1 MADRGD
7 GGGPVSSPFSTPDT
21 ASFADSV
28 HLDWQPAASPRYTAL
43 PMSQYEAYAAILAG
57 GGGTRLWPSSRR
69 ARPKQL
75 LTLGGRESL
84 LAAAARRVVPLFGWD
99 HILVVTARDQEAA
112 VRKELPK
119 LPKANVLVEP
129 APRNTAGA
137 IQLAASFATLRAGAS
152 ARVAVLPADHAI
164 ADETGFRACLKTALD
179 QAAETIVTVGIT
191 PTAPE
196 TGYGYI
202 RMGAPV
208 GPRGVRQVAAF
219 VEKPDLATAKGYLR
233 SGRYLWN
240 GGMFFFTAGRFAEET
255 ARHLPKLHQFGRRLG
270 ALKRLADF
278 AGTVNRHYHE
288 VEAIS
293 VDYGIMEKAKG
304 LQVVVGEFGWND
316 VGSWSALG
324 DLASLAKLRDK
335 QGNLLI
341 GDVMACEGGNN
352 IVVSD
357 PGAPF
362 IGVVGVDNLVV
373 VATADSIL
381 VVPRDRSQ
389 DVRRVVEGL
398 KQQKRSELL
407 DQIPRVRNRKA

>member
-1 MADRGD
+1 
-7 GGGPVSSPFSTPDT
+7 
-21 ASFADSV
+21 
-28 HLDWQPAASPRYTAL
+28 
-43 PMSQYEAYAAILAG
+43 
-57 GGGTRLWPSSRR
+57 
-69 ARPKQL
+69 
-75 LTLGGRESL
+75 
-84 LAAAARRVVPLFGWD
+84 LFGWD

-137 IQLAASFATLRAGAS
+137 IQLAASFATLRGGES

-164 ADETGFRACLKTALD
+164 ADEPGFRACLKTALD
-179 QAAETIVTVGIT
+179 QAAEAIVTIGIT

-202 RMGAPV
+202 RMGAAV
-208 GPRGVRQVAAF
+208 GKRGLGVHEVAAF

-255 ARHLPKLHQFGRRLG
+255 SRHLPKLHAFGNRLAG
-270 ALKRLADF
+270 LKRLADF
-278 AGTVNRHYHE
+278 PTTVNRHYNE

-304 LQVVVGEFGWND
+304 LQVVAGEFGWND

-324 DLASLAKLRDK
+324 DLASLAKQRDP

-362 IGVVGVDNLVV
+362 VGVVGVDNLVV

-381 VVPRDRSQ
+381 VVPRNRSQ
-389 DVRRVVEGL
+389 EVKRVVEGL

-407 DQIPRVRNRKA
+407 EQIPRVRNRKA

>member
-1 MADRGD
+1 
-7 GGGPVSSPFSTPDT
+7 
-21 ASFADSV
+21 
-28 HLDWQPAASPRYTAL
+28 
-43 PMSQYEAYAAILAG
+43 MSQYEAFAAILAG

-137 IQLAASFATLRAGAS
+137 IQLAASFATLRAGDS

-164 ADETGFRACLKTALD
+164 TDEPGFRSCLQLALN
-179 QAAETIVTVGIT
+179 QAAQTIVTIGIS

-208 GPRGVRQVAAF
+208 GKRGQGVHEVAAF

-240 GGMFFFTAGRFAEET
+240 GGMFFFTASRFAEET
-255 ARHLPKLHQFGRRLG
+255 AQHLPQLHQFGRRLAG
-270 ALKRLADF
+270 LKRLAAF
-278 AGTVNRHYHE
+278 PATVNRHYHE

-293 VDYGIMEKAKG
+293 VDYGIMERAKG
-304 LQVVVGEFGWND
+304 LQVVAGTFDWND

-324 DLASLAKLRDK
+324 ELASLAKLRDE

-341 GDVMACEGGNN
+341 GDVMACEGGHN

-362 IGVVGVDNLVV
+362 VGVVGVDNLVV

-381 VVPRDRSQ
+381 VVPRNRSQ

-398 KQQKRSELL
+398 KQRKRHELL
-407 DQIPRVRNRKA
+407 DQIPRVRNRKETA

>member
-1 MADRGD
+1 M
-7 GGGPVSSPFSTPDT
+7 P
-21 ASFADSV
+21 
-28 HLDWQPAASPRYTAL
+28 
-43 PMSQYEAYAAILAG
+43 YEAFAAILAG

-137 IQLAASFATLRAGAS
+137 IQLAASFATLRAGDS

-164 ADETGFRACLKTALD
+164 ADEDGFRSCLQLALD
-179 QAAETIVTVGIT
+179 QAEQSIVTIGLS

-202 RMGAPV
+202 RMGAAV
-208 GPRGVRQVAAF
+208 GKRGQGVHEVAAF

-233 SGRYLWN
+233 NGRYLWN
-240 GGMFFFTAGRFAEET
+240 GGMFFFSAARFAEET
-255 ARHLPKLHQFGRRLG
+255 ARHLPKLHQFGRRL
-270 ALKRLADF
+270 AELKRLADF
-278 AGTVNRHYHE
+278 PATVNRHYNE

-304 LQVVVGEFGWND
+304 LQVVVGKFGWND

-324 DLASLAKLRDK
+324 DLASLAKLRDP

-357 PGAPF
+357 PGSPF
-362 IGVVGVDNLVV
+362 VGVVGVDNLVV

-389 DVRRVVEGL
+389 DVRRIVEGL

>member
-1 MADRGD
+1 
-7 GGGPVSSPFSTPDT
+7 
-21 ASFADSV
+21 
-28 HLDWQPAASPRYTAL
+28 
-43 PMSQYEAYAAILAG
+43 MSQYEAFAAILAG

-84 LAAAARRVVPLFGWD
+84 LAAAARRVVPLFGWE

-137 IQLAASFATLRAGAS
+137 IQLAASFATLRAGES

-164 ADETGFRACLKTALD
+164 SDEAGFRACLRTALD
-179 QAAETIVTVGIT
+179 RAAQAIVTIGIT

-202 RMGAPV
+202 RMGAAV
-208 GPRGVRQVAAF
+208 GNRGQGVHAVAAF
-219 VEKPDLATAKGYLR
+219 VEKPDLATAKAYLR

-255 ARHLPKLHQFGRRLG
+255 GRHLPKLHDFGHRLSG
-270 ALKRLADF
+270 LKRLADF
-278 AGTVNRHYHE
+278 PAIVNRHYHE

-304 LQVVVGEFGWND
+304 LQVVAGEFGWND

-341 GDVMACEGGNN
+341 GDVMACEGTRN

-362 IGVVGVDNLVV
+362 VGVVGVDNLVV

-381 VVPRDRSQ
+381 VVPRERSQ

-407 DQIPRVRNRKA
+407 DQIPRVRNRKS

>member
-1 MADRGD
+1 
-7 GGGPVSSPFSTPDT
+7 
-21 ASFADSV
+21 
-28 HLDWQPAASPRYTAL
+28 
-43 PMSQYEAYAAILAG
+43 MSQHEAFAAILAG

-84 LAAAARRVVPLFGWD
+84 LAAAVRRVVPLFGWD

-137 IQLAASFATLRAGAS
+137 IQLAVSFATLRAGDS
-152 ARVAVLPADHAI
+152 ACVAVLPADHAI
-164 ADETGFRACLKTALD
+164 ADEDGFRSCLQVALD
-179 QAAETIVTVGIT
+179 QATQAIVTIGIT

-202 RMGAPV
+202 RMGAAL
-208 GPRGVRQVAAF
+208 GKRGQGVHEVAAF
-219 VEKPDLATAKGYLR
+219 VEKPDFATAKGYLR

-240 GGMFFFTAGRFAEET
+240 GGMFFFTASRFAEET
-255 ARHLPKLHQFGRRLG
+255 ARHLPKLHQFGH
-270 ALKRLADF
+270 RLAALNRLSDF
-278 AGTVNRHYHE
+278 PAAVNRHYSQ

-304 LQVVVGEFGWND
+304 LRVVAGEFGWND

-324 DLASLAKLRDK
+324 DLACLTKLRDK

-341 GDVMACEGGNN
+341 GDVMTCEGSNN

-362 IGVVGVDNLVV
+362 VGVVGVENLVV

-389 DVRRVVEGL
+389 DVRRIVENL
-398 KQQKRSELL
+398 KEQKRSELL